1 MARRDLLNLISLD
14 QDGGR
19 REYIRPYADQQPARF
34 DQNNGRCRLIVQVHR
49 RNHRHNAKTEDC
61 ANFSHTTDCLF
72 V

>member
-1 MARRDLLNLISLD
+1 LV
-14 QDGGR
+14 
-19 REYIRPYADQQPARF
+19 
-34 DQNNGRCRLIVQVHR
+34 VQVHR